1 MKINVLPKH
10 LVEKIAAGEVVERPA
25 SVVKELM
32 ENALDA
38 LSRRIIVKVG
48 SDKGPEPIEVIDDG
62 EGMSREEV
70 LLAIQRHATSK
81 ISVDSDL
88 SAIRTLGFRGEAL
101 PSITAVSEMKIET
114 RQPEAPLGV
123 RLIVEAGVVKSIEEG
138 GVPKGTRVQVR
149 RLFFATPARLKFL
162 RSATT
167 EWGHIQQ
174 VFERIALSRRDVH
187 FQLWRSGRQWLNAPP
202 TGDLGQRIGQILGWG
217 LAEHLYPF
225 EAEAGGVRLYG
236 MMTRP
241 DYHGVTG
248 RNVLFYVNGRPV
260 RDSSIQKTLRG
271 CYQGYIPKDRFPAV
285 FLFLELPFDQVDVN
299 VHPAKLEVRF
309 VDPRRIALLLSET
322 MRRILKDAPW
332 DRKAI
337 RYVTNNLPWDSAG
350 VAREARETVP
360 ASSAESAYASTGSE
374 TTSYG
379 YGSGT
384 EENFIQNIKKASQH
398 TAIKEEYFLEAHEST
413 PPQPGRFTD
422 LRVLGQLHDEF
433 IVCASAD
440 HLVLID
446 QHAAHERVAFERLR
460 RAFSTSGIP
469 QQALLI
475 PSSIELSRR
484 DAEVLERHLPEV
496 RSFGLDIEHY
506 GHNTFVVKSVPALI
520 SHADPALLLK
530 DIAEELAEGE
540 RSRRVEELRDHVFA
554 RMACHSVV
562 RGKRR
567 FAPEELQALLEEM
580 DTVDFTLSCP
590 HGRPVLTAWSL
601 TEIRKRFHRT

>member
-1 MKINVLPKH
+1 MKIYVLPKH
-10 LVEKIAAGEVVERPA
+10 LVDKIAAGEVVERPA

-38 LSRRIIVKVG
+38 LSRRVVVKVG
-48 SDKGPEPIEVIDDG
+48 SDKGAEPIEVIDDG
-62 EGMSREEV
+62 EGMSRQEV

-88 SAIRTLGFRGEAL
+88 CAIRTLGFRGEAL
-101 PSITAVSEMKIET
+101 PSIAAVAEMKIET

-123 RLIVEAGVVKSIEEG
+123 RLVVEAGVVKSVEES

-202 TGDLGQRIGQILGWG
+202 TGDLGQRIGQIMGWG

-225 EAEAGGVRLYG
+225 EADAGEVRLYG

-248 RNVLFYVNGRPV
+248 RNILFFVNGRPV
-260 RDSSIQKTLRG
+260 RDSSIQKTLRS
-271 CYQGYIPKDRFPAV
+271 CYQGYVPKDRFPAV
-285 FLFLELPFDQVDVN
+285 FLFFELPFDQVDVN

-309 VDPRRIALLLSET
+309 ANPHRIGSLLSET

-332 DRKAI
+332 DRRAI
-337 RYVTNNLPWDSAG
+337 RYVASPLQGDS
-350 VAREARETVP
+350 VLSAREVRETVP
-360 ASSAESAYASTGSE
+360 AFSAQSTPASPESE
-374 TTSYG
+374 TTSSG
-379 YGSGT
+379 YSSNA
-384 EENFIQNIKKASQH
+384 EEKLIKDFNKISQG
-398 TAIKEEYFLEAHEST
+398 AVDKEEFGLEKHTLTS
-413 PPQPGRFTD
+413 PPPGRFAD
-422 LRVLGQLHDEF
+422 LHVLGQLHDEF

-460 RAFSTSGIP
+460 RAFSTSGIA

-484 DAEVLERHLPEV
+484 DAEVLQRYLPEI

-520 SHADPALLLK
+520 SHADPVSLLK
-530 DIAEELAEGE
+530 DVAEELAEGE
-540 RSRRVEELRDHVFA
+540 RSRRVEELRDRVCA

-567 FAPEELQALLEEM
+567 MASEEVRALLEEM
-580 DTVDFTLSCP
+580 DKVDFTLSCP
-590 HGRPVLTAWSL
+590 HGRPVLAAWSL
-601 TEIRKRFHRT
+601 AEIRKRFHRT